1 MKLKVASWQWGIGL
15 VAMFLSILMVFQ
27 LRTESKIRA
36 TLPTR
41 QVNELA
47 KILKN
52 QEIRLAKYESEIDA
66 LRRQMQSYDQDQEI
80 IRLKMAAGLVPL
92 TGKGLRI
99 TLSDSERQLK
109 EYEDPVFYIVH
120 YDQLELLINEL
131 WAAGAEA
138 VAVNGYR
145 LGSTTGFSCA
155 GTTILIDTK
164 RLAPPYI
171 IEAIGD
177 PLNLKNALMMPGGFV
192 EQQILSFNLK
202 FIIELADKLVLP
214 AYKGSIT
221 MEFAEPAQEQVE
233 DFGEVHF
240 QGQDSDAATVIKV
253 EIEED

>member
-1 MKLKVASWQWGIGL
+1 MNLKVASWQWGIGI

-66 LRRQMQSYDQDQEI
+66 LRRQMQAYDQDQEI

-99 TLSDSERQLK
+99 ILSDSERELK

-131 WAAGAEA
+131 WAAGAE
-138 VAVNGYR
+138 VIAVNGFR
-145 LGSTTGFSCA
+145 LGNATGFSCA

-177 PLNLKNALMMPGGFV
+177 PVNLRNALMMPGGFV

-202 FIIELADKLVLP
+202 FIIELVDKLYIP

-221 MEFAEPAQEQVE
+221 MEYAEPSQERE
-233 DFGEVHF
+233 EEPEEEEV
-240 QGQDSDAATVIKV
+240 APLNM